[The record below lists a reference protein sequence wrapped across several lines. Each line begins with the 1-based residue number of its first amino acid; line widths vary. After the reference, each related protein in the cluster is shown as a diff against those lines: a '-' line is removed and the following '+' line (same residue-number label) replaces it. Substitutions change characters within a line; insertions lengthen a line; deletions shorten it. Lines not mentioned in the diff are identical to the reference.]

1 MASSQLSQLD
11 SEKEKELTEAEEEVE
26 ETPATETCLRCT
38 VAFKKNDKCVQCAM
52 CELWAHTKCTELS
65 TDSMKALNSR
75 KKDEGLTWQ
84 CRSCLRYTHKFLAAA
99 RQMESRLTSLE
110 KKVEVVAVLEA
121 AVGDLQ
127 KEFVVMK
134 ENLATR
140 PVNSSSSEDVFSELR
155 ERELRKENIIVQDL
169 PEPTGSTG
177 WERSENDA
185 RRLTDVLWNI
195 GVELHRSDIKFMTR
209 VGKFQEGKTRP
220 LLVGIVEQRVRD
232 AILSNAPKLNK
243 LQEPMRKI
251 SIVKDLTKKQREE
264 EVNLAKEAVDRNSKL
279 SEQDRKNFQWKVT
292 GKRGERRLVRAR
304 VPPPPRPGDGDQ
316 EYTAPR
322 EEGWQQQPRPGS
334 RRSRSPPRGGRGQ
347 PRPREGP
354 ASGGRGQ
361 PQPREG
367 PPQYSQGRGWR
378 E

>member
-1 MASSQLSQLD
+1 
-11 SEKEKELTEAEEEVE
+11 
-26 ETPATETCLRCT
+26 
-38 VAFKKNDKCVQCAM
+38 
-52 CELWAHTKCTELS
+52 
-65 TDSMKALNSR
+65 MKALNSR